1 VGVAATETTVIDVA
15 AGILPG
21 THRDAGVAPAARALA
36 ADIDA
41 DGAASAVTEDILSAV
56 WPSLEDPS
64 FHAALSRSVH
74 DNVRTVLDLLA
85 GRINACVI
93 PSGALEFA
101 DVAAYLDIPAA
112 EVEKA
117 YRVGTASLWWRWWSA
132 ARTRA
137 GNAPGLEELTG
148 GPTQTI
154 HAYFDHVLDAVI
166 PRYQEV
172 SAELNRSRRDHRRMV
187 LAQILDGSIDAITEE
202 LDCILAYSLGDT
214 HLAAVMQTP
223 GISPPGTDIARL
235 RDAAD
240 ARGTLLAQHTAR
252 TWLVWLGRPGGFGP
266 TNLSRLRRALVDTG
280 LTIAVG
286 APADG
291 LAGLRRTRQHALE
304 TQRVQHALGT
314 DGRRCLWAHEV
325 RLETLLLG
333 DKQRALDFL
342 TDELGPLG
350 ADDSFARRLRETL
363 LAWLTMGSHGS
374 AAAMLGVHEN
384 TVRNRLR
391 AAQELLGVPLMGRRT
406 ELMVALRLERLLGS
420 APGARDATRCRP
432 HPAA

>member
-1 VGVAATETTVIDVA
+1 MGVAATALMIAPEASIVPGSRDV
-15 AGILPG
+15 
-21 THRDAGVAPAARALA
+21 RVAPAARALA
-36 ADIDA
+36 ADVDA
-41 DGAASAVTEDILSAV
+41 DRAASAVIEDIRVAV

-64 FHAALSRSVH
+64 FQAALSRSVH
-74 DNVRTVLDLLA
+74 DNVHAVLDLLA
-85 GRINACVI
+85 GRTDACVI

-112 EVEKA
+112 ELEKA
-117 YRVGTASLWWRWWSA
+117 YRVGIASLWWRWWSA

-137 GNAPGLEELTG
+137 GDGPGLEELIG
-148 GPTQTI
+148 RPTRTI
-154 HAYFDHVLDAVI
+154 HAYFDDVLDAVI

-172 SAELNRSRRDHRRMV
+172 SAERNRSRRDHRRIV

-202 LDCILAYSLGDT
+202 LDRILGYSLGDT
-214 HLAAVMQTP
+214 HLAVVIETA
-223 GISPPGTDIARL
+223 GISLPATDIARL

-252 TWLVWLGRPGGFGP
+252 TSLVWLGRPGGFEP

-280 LTIAVG
+280 HAIAVG
-286 APADG
+286 EPADG
-291 LAGLRRTRQHALE
+291 VAGLRRTRQHALE
-304 TQRVQHALGT
+304 TQRVQHALGI
-314 DGRRCLWAHEV
+314 DGCRCLWAHEV
-325 RLETLLLG
+325 RLEMLLLG
-333 DKQRALDFL
+333 DKQRARDFL

-350 ADDSFARRLRETL
+350 AGDSFARRLRETL

-391 AAQELLGVPLMGRRT
+391 AAEELLGVPLTGRRT
-406 ELMVALRLERLLGS
+406 ELMVALRLERLLS
-420 APGARDATRCRP
+420 T
-432 HPAA
+432 

>member
-1 VGVAATETTVIDVA
+1 MGVAATSPMMDLP
-15 AGILPG
+15 AGIVLG
-21 THRDAGVAPAARALA
+21 SDRDVRVAPAARALA

-41 DGAASAVTEDILSAV
+41 ARAATAVTGEIRSAV
-56 WPSLEDPS
+56 WPGLEDAS

-74 DNVRTVLDLLA
+74 DTVRAVLDLLA
-85 GRINACVI
+85 GRTDAGVV

-101 DVAAYLDIPAA
+101 AVAAYLDIPAA
-112 EVEKA
+112 QLEKA
-117 YRVGTASLWWRWWSA
+117 YRVAIASLWWRWWSA
-132 ARTRA
+132 ARARA
-137 GNAPGLEELTG
+137 DDALGLQELIG
-148 GPTQTI
+148 GPTRTI
-154 HAYFDHVLDAVI
+154 HVYFDHVLDDVI

-172 SAELNRSRRDHRRMV
+172 SAELHRSRRDHRRMV

-202 LDCILAYSLGDT
+202 LDHILAYSLGDT
-214 HLAAVMQTP
+214 HLAAVIETP
-223 GISPPGTDIARL
+223 GISPPTTDVARL

-240 ARGTLLAQHTAR
+240 ARATLLAQHTAR
-252 TWLVWLGRPGGFGP
+252 TWLVWLGRPGGFAP

-280 LTIAVG
+280 LAIAVG
-286 APADG
+286 EPADG

-304 TQRVQHALGT
+304 TQRVQHALG
-314 DGRRCLWAHEV
+314 DGCRCLWAHEV

-333 DKQRALDFL
+333 DQERARAFL

-350 ADDSFARRLRETL
+350 AGDSFARRLRETL

-374 AAAMLGVHEN
+374 AAAILGVHEN

-391 AAQELLGVPLMGRRT
+391 AAEELLGVPLTGRRT

-420 APGARDATRCRP
+420 APGEG
-432 HPAA
+432 AAS

>member
-1 VGVAATETTVIDVA
+1 MIALEASIVLGSHPDV
-15 AGILPG
+15 
-21 THRDAGVAPAARALA
+21 HVAPAARALA
-36 ADIDA
+36 ADLDA
-41 DGAASAVTEDILSAV
+41 DSAANGVTEEIRSAV

-64 FHAALSRSVH
+64 FDAALRRSVH
-74 DNVRTVLDLLA
+74 DTVRAVLDLLA
-85 GRINACVI
+85 GHTDAGVI
-93 PSGALEFA
+93 PAAALELA

-112 EVEKA
+112 ELEKA
-117 YRVGTASLWWRWWSA
+117 YRVGIASLWWRWWSI
-132 ARTRA
+132 ARA
-137 GNAPGLEELTG
+137 CADDAPGLDELIG
-148 GPTQTI
+148 EPTRTI

-166 PRYQEV
+166 PRHQAV
-172 SAELNRSRRDHRRMV
+172 SAQLNRSRRDHRRIV

-202 LDCILAYSLGDT
+202 LDRILAYSLGDT
-214 HLAAVMQTP
+214 HLAAVIETP
-223 GISPPGTDIARL
+223 GISPPSADIAAL

-240 ARGTLLAQHTAR
+240 ARAILLAQHTAR

-266 TNLSRLRRALVDTG
+266 DNLSRLRRALLETG

-286 APADG
+286 EPADG

-304 TQRVQHALGT
+304 TQRVQHALGV
-314 DGRRCLWAHEV
+314 DGGGCLWAHEV

-333 DKQRALDFL
+333 DKQRARDFL

-350 ADDSFARRLRETL
+350 AGDSFTRRLRETL
-363 LAWLTMGSHGS
+363 LAWLTMGSHAS

-391 AAQELLGVPLMGRRT
+391 AAEELLGVPLTGRRT

-420 APGARDATRCRP
+420 
-432 HPAA
+432 